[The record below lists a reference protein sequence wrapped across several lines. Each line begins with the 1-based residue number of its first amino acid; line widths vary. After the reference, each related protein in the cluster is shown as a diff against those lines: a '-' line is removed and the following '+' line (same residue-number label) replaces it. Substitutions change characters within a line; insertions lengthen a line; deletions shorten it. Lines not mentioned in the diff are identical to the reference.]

1 VAVGRRPAWIARH
14 FSVKRGDVWVA
25 ARERDDVE
33 EDGKFARVDLE
44 SDEGVGGTSDEPLGP
59 PACLLVGFPPKDAEA
74 FRTSLCD
81 MGGDFVNVLSCS
93 DAALRLP
100 LGRVMEKSP
109 AELPLSSYVPYR
121 KRTIFMSGMTGA
133 EIVEVMGAYSET
145 GMPRAVFAA
154 LVPRNAAKTVSELA
168 EEVHEDDERLRA
180 ARGLTQ

>member
-1 VAVGRRPAWIARH
+1 VSWRRVRASRADGIAVDVCLAETKALQEPSCRNAR
-14 FSVKRGDVWVA
+14 G
-25 ARERDDVE
+25 
-33 EDGKFARVDLE
+33 
-44 SDEGVGGTSDEPLGP
+44 
-59 PACLLVGFPPKDAEA
+59 
-74 FRTSLCD
+74 LCFHA
-81 MGGDFVNVLSCS
+81 G
-93 DAALRLP
+93 
-100 LGRVMEKSP
+100 P